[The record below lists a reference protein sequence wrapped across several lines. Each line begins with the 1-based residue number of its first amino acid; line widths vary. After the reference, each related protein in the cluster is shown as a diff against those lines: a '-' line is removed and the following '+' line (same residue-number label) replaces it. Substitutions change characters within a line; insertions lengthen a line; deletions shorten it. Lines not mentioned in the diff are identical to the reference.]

1 MEKPEE
7 YERIFLITLATLY
20 IVYLFFI
27 YFLRQTYIR
36 IQRFG
41 RRWLPWPKLSIPV
54 SIVLTLFIML
64 YFKQDHSNRGHH
76 HHHHYDENNPLW
88 QYKYREFLDFV
99 FDHTLGGSPIT
110 PRHTDDH
117 IVYLYYGT
125 LILLLIIS
133 FYIYSIRFFLDHHI
147 YGFFM
152 FIVAL
157 SLVYFP
163 IHEISEKYSS
173 IQYIDESN
181 QIRTRSRFYQ
191 SKIAENGSIA
201 EEFLASDVS
210 TTNKKKI
217 KSSSIKGIDKN
228 NVASITTIKSKQP
241 KSSSNRSR
249 SIFVCKDSTKS
260 MINSKSSII
269 PKQKML
275 SKLSTNS
282 TAPFLSEPS
291 YKNNS
296 SVSKS
301 TIKCQMSKV
310 KSMVKN

>member
-1 MEKPEE
+1 M
-7 YERIFLITLATLY
+7 
-20 IVYLFFI
+20 V
-27 YFLRQTYIR
+27 
-36 IQRFG
+36 
-41 RRWLPWPKLSIPV
+41 
-54 SIVLTLFIML
+54 
-64 YFKQDHSNRGHH
+64 
-76 HHHHYDENNPLW
+76 
-88 QYKYREFLDFV
+88 V
-99 FDHTLGGSPIT
+99 F
-110 PRHTDDH
+110 
-117 IVYLYYGT
+117 
-125 LILLLIIS
+125 LLIIL
-133 FYIYSIRFFLDHHI
+133 I
-147 YGFFM
+147 
-152 FIVAL
+152 
-157 SLVYFP
+157 LVLCCIIFV
-163 IHEISEKYSS
+163 KRK
-173 IQYIDESN
+173 IDESN

-217 KSSSIKGIDKN
+217 KSRSIKGIDKN
-228 NVASITTIKSKQP
+228 NAASIITTIKSKQP

-296 SVSKS
+296 SDVSKS

>member
-1 MEKPEE
+1 M
-7 YERIFLITLATLY
+7 
-20 IVYLFFI
+20 V
-27 YFLRQTYIR
+27 
-36 IQRFG
+36 
-41 RRWLPWPKLSIPV
+41 
-54 SIVLTLFIML
+54 
-64 YFKQDHSNRGHH
+64 
-76 HHHHYDENNPLW
+76 
-88 QYKYREFLDFV
+88 V
-99 FDHTLGGSPIT
+99 F
-110 PRHTDDH
+110 
-117 IVYLYYGT
+117 
-125 LILLLIIS
+125 LLIIL
-133 FYIYSIRFFLDHHI
+133 I
-147 YGFFM
+147 
-152 FIVAL
+152 
-157 SLVYFP
+157 LVLCCIIFV
-163 IHEISEKYSS
+163 KRK
-173 IQYIDESN
+173 IDESN

-191 SKIAENGSIA
+191 SKIAESGSIA

-217 KSSSIKGIDKN
+217 KSNIKGIDKN
-228 NVASITTIKSKQP
+228 NAASITSIKSKQQ

>member
-1 MEKPEE
+1 MMEKPEE

-181 QIRTRSRFYQ
+181 QIQVKPHIIIKILATMILVYHIVTRLFNTFTFFLRMIVQFFLFSSMIIIVLAIIGHLYENIQ
-191 SKIAENGSIA
+191 EMNESKI
-201 EEFLASDVS
+201 
-210 TTNKKKI
+210 
-217 KSSSIKGIDKN
+217 
-228 NVASITTIKSKQP
+228 
-241 KSSSNRSR
+241 
-249 SIFVCKDSTKS
+249 
-260 MINSKSSII
+260 
-269 PKQKML
+269 
-275 SKLSTNS
+275 
-282 TAPFLSEPS
+282 
-291 YKNNS
+291 
-296 SVSKS
+296 
-301 TIKCQMSKV
+301 
-310 KSMVKN
+310 